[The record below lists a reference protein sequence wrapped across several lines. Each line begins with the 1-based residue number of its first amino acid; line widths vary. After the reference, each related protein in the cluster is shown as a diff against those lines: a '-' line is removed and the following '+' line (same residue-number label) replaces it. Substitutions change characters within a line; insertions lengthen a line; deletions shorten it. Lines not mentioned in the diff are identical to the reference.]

1 MYTHCLSFFAFHC
14 LLNQQFFTKHFSA
27 TTLNTFFSNLHVA
40 RSTGQFSGLILLIL
54 SAKFD
59 MVYHSLPHLEAL
71 PSETSFFLASSPI
84 SWVGSSQFPP
94 DLFNLLMKE

>member
-1 MYTHCLSFFAFHC
+1 M
-14 LLNQQFFTKHFSA
+14 
-27 TTLNTFFSNLHVA
+27 A

-71 PSETSFFLASSPI
+71 LSETSFFLAASPI
-84 SWVGSSQFPP
+84 SWVVSSQFPP
-94 DLFNLLMKE
+94 NLFNLLMKE